1 MKNKLIKRVLA
12 FALATSLTVLPLT
25 GCGKEGDKNAT
36 PSPTE
41 ISNGEVPKTSGDDD
55 TLRFAL
61 SVDFNKVDTLIAYND
76 EINIVVNSVSE
87 GLFYYDENSKVQPL
101 LAESYTQPD
110 ETTYI
115 YQIRD
120 DVTFSDGSKLTAEDV
135 EFSLNRHRD
144 ESNASLLGW
153 MFDNVDTIEQTGD
166 YEVTVKL
173 KTPDP
178 TWQYT
183 LATTAS
189 NVISKAY
196 YEQHSD
202 DFGTSSGGFLGS
214 GPYVITSWDA
224 SEINLEYNENYWN
237 KDNTDVGFKE
247 LRFLS
252 VQDQSVVKSLIESGQ
267 VDITRNVSLESAKE
281 LSSNSELDIKKIDR
295 LVDTFLSFNTTV
307 KPLDDVKV
315 RHAIDYAID
324 KEAIL
329 KDVIGEEYASIGK
342 SQLFSEKIG
351 EANADLWKDFFDNQ
365 ESYAYDIDKA
375 KELLKEAGYEDG
387 LSLRLTY
394 TANNS
399 NEENVALLI
408 QQNLADIGIDVTLE
422 GVDNATVSTLRYGGP
437 ETRDYELLITR
448 WGADYPDPVGTVV
461 PMAYSTNNVAGGS
474 NWAEYKNADFDKYID
489 LSYATTGEERIGYLQ
504 DALTVLGEDIPYA
517 PLYNPYY
524 VFITSKRVDYEFST
538 MLLYNI
544 YTKDIKKAK

>member
-25 GCGKEGDKNAT
+25 GCGKEGDKNAE

-41 ISNGEVPKTSGDDD
+41 IANGETPKASGDDD
-55 TLRFAL
+55 TLKFAL
-61 SVDFNKVDTLIAYND
+61 SVDFNRVDTLIAYHD
-76 EINIVVNSVSE
+76 ELNILVNSVTE
-87 GLFYYDENSKVQPL
+87 GLFYYDENSEVQPL
-101 LAESYTQPD
+101 LVSSYTQPD
-110 ETTYI
+110 DTTYI
-115 YQIRD
+115 YEIRD

-144 ESNASLLGW
+144 PNNASLLGW

-189 NVISKAY
+189 NVVSKAY
-196 YEQHSD
+196 YDEHSD
-202 DFGTSSGGFLGS
+202 DFGTSTGGLLGS
-214 GPYVITSWDA
+214 GPYTITSWDA
-224 SEINLEYNENYWN
+224 SEIDLEYNENYWN
-237 KDNTDVGFKE
+237 KDNVDVGFKK
-247 LRFLS
+247 LQFLS

-267 VDITRNVSLESAKE
+267 VDITRNVSLDSAKE
-281 LSSNSELDIKKIDR
+281 LSSNSELNINKIDI
-295 LVDTFLSFNTTV
+295 LADTFLSFNTTV
-307 KPLDDVKV
+307 TPLDDVNV

-324 KEAIL
+324 KDAIL
-329 KDVIGEEYASIGK
+329 SDIVGEEYASVGK

-351 EANADLWKDFFDNQ
+351 EANADLWKDFFENQ
-365 ESYAYDIDKA
+365 ESYSYDIEKA

-387 LSLRLTY
+387 FSLNLKY
-394 TANNS
+394 TATSS
-399 NEENVALLI
+399 NDENVALII
-408 QQNLADIGIDVTLE
+408 QQNLADVGIDVTLE
-422 GVDNATVSTLRYGGP
+422 GVDSGTVQTLRYGGP
-437 ETRDYELLITR
+437 DTRDYELLITG
-448 WGADYPDPVGTVV
+448 WASDYPDPVGTVV

-474 NWAEYKNADFDKYID
+474 NWAEYKSADFDKYID

-517 PLYNPYY
+517 PLYNQNQVY
-524 VFITSKRVDYEFST
+524 ISNKRVDYEFTT